1 MKKTMTMVTALVM
14 AACMASCGSVNEKA
28 TNTAAKN
35 DTSAAVID
43 SKTDSKTDAEKIN
56 TDEQKTDTDDNKLS
70 GGWTAPED
78 GGFRVTGESPKTLRD
93 QVFQLASIIPDC
105 IYFYRSTCYF
115 SDSVI

>member
-35 DTSAAVID
+35 DTSAR
-43 SKTDSKTDAEKIN
+43 
-56 TDEQKTDTDDNKLS
+56 
-70 GGWTAPED
+70 APCYCLFLPFLQQSRCCRGD
-78 GGFRVTGESPKTLRD
+78 KSYGCKQHRYCICAGFRVTGESPKTLRD
-93 QVFQLASIIPDC
+93 QVFQLASIIPAC